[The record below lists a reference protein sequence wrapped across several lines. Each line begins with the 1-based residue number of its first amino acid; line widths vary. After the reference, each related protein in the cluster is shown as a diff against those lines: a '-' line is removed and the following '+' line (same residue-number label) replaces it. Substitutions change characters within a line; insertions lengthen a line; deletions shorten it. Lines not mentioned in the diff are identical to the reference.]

1 MFGLGIGV
9 SSTYD
14 KKPFNGVKDAPDP
27 EPIYNEVT
35 GDDTDNR
42 DGPDGDFR
50 LVGTDGADRITD
62 GAGRDEMLGRGG
74 ADLFVLSADNTKDD
88 IIDFTSGEDRI
99 DVSAWGVTDISDL
112 RIDQDGSSVRIIYET
127 GGNGERLELMNTLL
141 GDISEDSFI
150 FAGV

>member
-9 SSTYD
+9 SSTYN
-14 KKPFNGVKDAPDP
+14 KKPFNGVKDALDP
-27 EPIYNEVT
+27 EPTYTVIQGN
-35 GDDTDNR
+35 DDFNV
-42 DGPDGDFR
+42 
-50 LVGTDGADRITD
+50 LIGTEGADIFYD
-62 GAGRDEMLGRGG
+62 LAGKDEMLGRGG